1 MEIYAKGKNI
11 STFPFS
17 RLLVCG
23 EKLADTITFYLE
35 RFYEGKDMYGCSFL
49 MRGVNSAGEEAQQT
63 IVPEIRGEYLA
74 IIWDVSEYFTAAEG
88 ELELELRAVRVNDDG
103 EADLVMKYLM
113 PPIYVAPSPKG
124 LNAALPDTSEQ
135 LLSEISSA
143 VSEGIEEIQLLID
156 GFDLSEVENRLDSME
171 QDIAVFLERPEVIP
185 VTQSEYDEIQHKK
198 NALYVIV
205 KEGD

>member
-1 MEIYAKGKNI
+1 MEIYANGKNI

-17 RLLVCG
+17 RLFVCG

-49 MRGVNSAGEEAQQT
+49 MRGVNSAGDEAQQV
-63 IVPEIRGEYLA
+63 IVPEIRGECLVLV
-74 IIWDVSEYFTAAEG
+74 WDVSEYFTAAEG
-88 ELELELRAVRVNDDG
+88 KLELELRAVRVNDDG
-103 EADLVMKYLM
+103 ETEQIMKYLM

-124 LNAALPDTSEQ
+124 VNTALPDTSEQ
-135 LLSEISSA
+135 LLGEISAA

-156 GFDLSEVENRLDSME
+156 GFDLSEVENRLGSME
-171 QDIAVFLERPEVIP
+171 QDIAVFMERPEVIP
-185 VTQSEYDEIQHKK
+185 VTQREYDEMQHKK

-205 KEGD
+205 KEDD